1 MQKINH
7 IFSLKQWEQV
17 QDSLSDLTGMAVLMV
32 DYRGVPV
39 TKHSHCCEFCRK
51 VRESPVL
58 KKYCE
63 KCDSHGGAEAVRE
76 NRPYIYRCCFGLI
89 DIAIPI
95 LSQDTYL
102 GALMIGQV
110 KTEGEKLES
119 IVTLPDNMEIQKQ
132 LKGLQSDYESIPV
145 LDFSEIRR
153 SSDMLYQLCH
163 YIVEREKKN
172 DFKVNG
178 GIAMR
183 KAFICPTKYVQGENE
198 ILNLGYFV
206 NTFGKSALLIAHPDD
221 VERVKDMLE
230 ETAKRF
236 QIRFVESGFYGE
248 CSRKEV
254 LRLQELARKNKCQ
267 CTIGLGGGK
276 AIDTAKCVAE
286 GHNLIVVPTIAATDA
301 PTSHSAVLYT
311 TEGAFDDYAYFKKSP
326 DVVLVDTRVIANA
339 PVRFL
344 VSGMG
349 DALSTY
355 FEARANVQSYSAV
368 NAGLPCGYREKMCE
382 KARGTTAAFALAQ
395 LCYQTLMEEGWKA
408 KVSCENHVVTVALEK
423 IVETNILLSGLGFE
437 SGGLAAAHAIHDGL
451 TVLEGTHKYFH
462 GEKVAFGTLAQLML
476 ENAPMDEVE
485 SVLDFCLSIGLPVCL
500 ADIGVE
506 QISDEELMQVAEKAC
521 IPEESIYA
529 MPFPIT
535 VEAVIAAIKAADA
548 VGLAYK
554 RKAVR

>member
-172 DFKVNG
+172 DFNETIEVEIKESPGLITNENRVV
-178 GIAMR
+178 MR
-183 KAFICPTKYVQGENE
+183 AKEYVREHIE
-198 ILNLGYFV
+198 SEVSL
-206 NTFGKSALLIAHPDD
+206 T
-221 VERVKDMLE
+221 
-230 ETAKRF
+230 ETAKSCHISAGYLSRLF
-236 QIRFVESGFYGE
+236 MKETGESFSCFVSE
-248 CSRKEV
+248 
-254 LRLQELARKNKCQ
+254 
-267 CTIGLGGGK
+267 
-276 AIDTAKCVAE
+276 
-286 GHNLIVVPTIAATDA
+286 
-301 PTSHSAVLYT
+301 
-311 TEGAFDDYAYFKKSP
+311 
-326 DVVLVDTRVIANA
+326 
-339 PVRFL
+339 
-344 VSGMG
+344 
-349 DALSTY
+349 
-355 FEARANVQSYSAV
+355 
-368 NAGLPCGYREKMCE
+368 EKTE
-382 KARGTTAAFALAQ
+382 KAKEWLEAGE
-395 LCYQTLMEEGWKA
+395 MS
-408 KVSCENHVVTVALEK
+408 VSEVGER
-423 IVETNILLSGLGFE
+423 LGFSE
-437 SGGLAAAHAIHDGL
+437 TGYFIRIFKRNVGMTPG
-451 TVLEGTHKYFH
+451 KYR
-462 GEKVAFGTLAQLML
+462 Q
-476 ENAPMDEVE
+476 
-485 SVLDFCLSIGLPVCL
+485 
-500 ADIGVE
+500 
-506 QISDEELMQVAEKAC
+506 
-521 IPEESIYA
+521 Y
-529 MPFPIT
+529 
-535 VEAVIAAIKAADA
+535 
-548 VGLAYK
+548 
-554 RKAVR
+554 RKCTR